1 MDVGQQPAAWHELAA
16 TFATIAAALFGLFF
30 VAMALHLDAI
40 STNATVR
47 ARARV
52 SLQSLALSVV
62 QSLLIL
68 VPRQPPL
75 WLGIEL
81 ITTEIVYVMLVA
93 PPIIKLV
100 PHSGAGLRVRAGI
113 TALIAAMPIAAGI
126 SLIAGHG
133 PGLLLQVPA
142 IIIGVVLGCWQAWN
156 TILPAELQTRRT
168 VTKARRGV
176 GGGAQPCIHP
186 RGL

>member
-40 STNATVR
+40 STNVTVR

-81 ITTEIVYVMLVA
+81 ITTEIVYVML
-93 PPIIKLV
+93 
-100 PHSGAGLRVRAGI
+100 GAGLRVRAGI

-168 VTKARRGV
+168 VTKARR
-176 GGGAQPCIHP
+176 
-186 RGL
+186 